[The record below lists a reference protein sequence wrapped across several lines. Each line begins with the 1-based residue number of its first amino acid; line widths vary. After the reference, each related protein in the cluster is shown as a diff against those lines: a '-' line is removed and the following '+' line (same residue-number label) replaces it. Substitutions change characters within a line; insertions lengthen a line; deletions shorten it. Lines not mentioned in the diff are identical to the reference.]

1 MGLTFTIDHSGRV
14 AKRPTIKDLV
24 ANRHAPAQE
33 SDTFA
38 LFIFLGIHDART
50 FTVSC
55 FITKIKW
62 LKVVMAII
70 KGSLHCVNKA
80 PQMSAYTI
88 QHAILQFYTRHKLF
102 PQGLSALVPA
112 VVDWALKHGAIIKK
126 LVRGSSSMWLT
137 NPPKPRKNNIYAKKR
152 KLWVPRCFNLDPDI
166 LSMNFPYGLV
176 RHPIFS
182 IWRFLIQIHGP
193 RSPGSVD

>member
-62 LKVVMAII
+62 LKVVMATI

-88 QHAILQFYTRHKLF
+88 QHAILQFYTKHKLF

-137 NPPKPRKNNIYAKKR
+137 NPPKPRKNNIYAKKTEIMGSSV
-152 KLWVPRCFNLDPDI
+152 LQFGP
-166 LSMNFPYGLV
+166 
-176 RHPIFS
+176 RHPVNEFSLWFGSSPNIFHMAVS
-182 IWRFLIQIHGP
+182 YPDPWA
-193 RSPGSVD
+193 